1 MTSNLFFD
9 IVFISQEGGIL
20 KCFFK
25 YFKLI
30 VIVIVMMLLT
40 KVNVL
45 KDNEV
50 VFNDNSNK
58 VLDLTAMAIKMEEI
72 RMNDLYYPKDTYVG
86 YLTGYVADCP
96 LCGGTLGCTGQN
108 VLDRTT
114 TYNDNDY
121 GTVKI
126 MASSTSL
133 QCGSI
138 VRYDYN
144 GEKITAIV
152 LDRGVTGTN
161 LDLLVSNVD
170 DAYSIGKKYIS
181 YDILRYGW
189 SRSNS

>member
-1 MTSNLFFD
+1 M
-9 IVFISQEGGIL
+9 
-20 KCFFK
+20 K
-25 YFKLI
+25 I
-30 VIVIVMMLLT
+30 VIKSFKVLILITLALLLT

-45 KDNEV
+45 KDNKV
-50 VFNDNSNK
+50 IYNDNKNK

-114 TYNDNDY
+114 TYNDIDY
-121 GTVKI
+121 GSVRI

-138 VRYDYN
+138 VRYEYN
-144 GEKITAIV
+144 GEKTIAIV

-170 DAYSIGKKYIS
+170 DAYSIGKRYIS

>member
-1 MTSNLFFD
+1 M
-9 IVFISQEGGIL
+9 
-20 KCFFK
+20 KR
-25 YFKLI
+25 
-30 VIVIVMMLLT
+30 VIKSIKVLMIIIAMFLLT

-45 KDNEV
+45 KDNKV
-50 VFNDNSNK
+50 IYNDNKNK

-114 TYNDNDY
+114 EYSDVDY
-121 GTVKI
+121 GTVRI

-138 VRYDYN
+138 VRYEYN
-144 GEKITAIV
+144 GEKTIAIV

-170 DAYSIGKKYIS
+170 DAYQIGKKYIS